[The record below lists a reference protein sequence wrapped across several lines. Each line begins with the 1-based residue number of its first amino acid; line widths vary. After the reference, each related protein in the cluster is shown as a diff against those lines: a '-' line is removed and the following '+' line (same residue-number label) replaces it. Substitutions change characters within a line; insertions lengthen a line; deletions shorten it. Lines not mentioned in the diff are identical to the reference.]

1 MAASSFSN
9 KRSKM
14 KRSERAKQFMPFAA
28 LKGYEEALRKKE
40 HKVVNMPAL
49 TEDMKDELDYA
60 FSKIEKNDI
69 ARIVYISDDECL
81 EIHGMI
87 SRVDFDSRILKVVNT
102 KIPFEDILRLVIDR

>member
-40 HKVVNMPAL
+40 HKVVNMPGKPGA
-49 TEDMKDELDYA
+49 
-60 FSKIEKNDI
+60 DI
-69 ARIVYISDDECL
+69 HQRY
-81 EIHGMI
+81 
-87 SRVDFDSRILKVVNT
+87 
-102 KIPFEDILRLVIDR
+102 